1 MEDSE
6 PSGGD
11 VDRVGSA
18 EMGMLGVDGSSGEDN
33 VDFDNDGDVVAGIV
47 GVVLEICDDVG
58 VGFGVAGFS
67 GVDLA
72 GKFEVLTLVCFNV
85 ISCVEEGVDLGGWS
99 GLPEL
104 ERGGPAVSVPGM
116 DLVDGTG
123 GLRRS
128 WVALFFLRVS
138 GDGGL
143 LAQTSFS
150 PKRHKVH
157 RHIVYRNTFF
167 FTCTH
172 FLHIFMCSYTIGNML
187 LTSKLYFI
195 YHTNV

>member
-1 MEDSE
+1 M
-6 PSGGD
+6 
-11 VDRVGSA
+11 
-18 EMGMLGVDGSSGEDN
+18 
-33 VDFDNDGDVVAGIV
+33 
-47 GVVLEICDDVG
+47 
-58 VGFGVAGFS
+58 
-67 GVDLA
+67 
-72 GKFEVLTLVCFNV
+72 
-85 ISCVEEGVDLGGWS
+85 DLGGWS

-123 GLRRS
+123 GLRHLL
-128 WVALFFLRVS
+128 VALFSLRVS
-138 GDGGL
+138 GDGGG
-143 LAQTSFS
+143 LALTSFS

>member
-47 GVVLEICDDVG
+47 GVVEICDDVG

-72 GKFEVLTLVCFNV
+72 GKFEVLSLVCFNL
-85 ISCVEEGVDLGGWS
+85 IS
-99 GLPEL
+99 
-104 ERGGPAVSVPGM
+104 
-116 DLVDGTG
+116 
-123 GLRRS
+123 
-128 WVALFFLRVS
+128 
-138 GDGGL
+138 
-143 LAQTSFS
+143 
-150 PKRHKVH
+150 
-157 RHIVYRNTFF
+157 
-167 FTCTH
+167 
-172 FLHIFMCSYTIGNML
+172 
-187 LTSKLYFI
+187 
-195 YHTNV
+195 